1 MFLLKVFTLV
11 FFLYGINFI
20 KTSATFSLSY
30 LPLNNLKFGKIRTV
44 IEDFKYSYITQ
55 LLFLPKYYLRNELIW
70 GDGFLIDFLQK
81 KSVDIWLRKFII
93 YTGFIF
99 SERLVFDQ
107 VVRFYLE
114 NLLWPLHYVGIFE
127 TNNIIETLSTVIALY
142 FIIFS
147 FFFFFLIILI

>member
-1 MFLLKVFTLV
+1 MFLLKICTLV
-11 FFLYGINFI
+11 FLLYGINFV
-20 KTSATFSLSY
+20 KATLTFNLNYFSL
-30 LPLNNLKFGKIRTV
+30 NNFKFNKIHNV
-44 IEDFKYSYITQ
+44 IKDIKHSYITQ

-114 NLLWPLHYVGIFE
+114 NLLWPLHYIGIFE
-127 TNNIIETLSTVIALY
+127 TNNIIETLSTIVALY

-147 FFFFFLIILI
+147 LFFFFLIILI

>member
-1 MFLLKVFTLV
+1 MFLLKIFLFVFL
-11 FFLYGINFI
+11 LYGINFVKSTI
-20 KTSATFSLSY
+20 ITNIYSLPVNIINFSR
-30 LPLNNLKFGKIRTV
+30 IRSVMQDTKHRYV
-44 IEDFKYSYITQ
+44 AQ

-127 TNNIIETLSTVIALY
+127 TNNIIETLSTIVALY

-147 FFFFFLIILI
+147 FLFFFLIILF